1 MTRGAVVALVSAAL
15 AIGLVTPARADHDP
29 VAAAEPAACD
39 PALAA
44 RLDRVLGAEARTAAR
59 WRWTWAAIFGA
70 AAVGQLAIATA
81 DVFPDDDRHDARQMS
96 LYLGAAKAAI
106 GVGVRLFIP
115 PRIAR
120 PARTGEACAD
130 VRAARAAIAWTA
142 VRERRSMALNVFGG
156 LALNVSGS
164 LYLGLVED
172 SWTDAGIS
180 FGMGTV
186 VSIISAV
193 TQPRRVW
200 RQGGVHAD
208 GPLVVGWQLTPW
220 LARAGPGLAVTG
232 SF

>member
-1 MTRGAVVALVSAAL
+1 MTRSLVAAVVAAAL
-15 AIGLVTPARADHDP
+15 AIGPIASARAD
-29 VAAAEPAACD
+29 AACD

-44 RLDRVLGAEARTAAR
+44 RLDRVLHAEARTAAR
-59 WRWTWAAIFGA
+59 WRWSWAAIFGA
-70 AAVGQLAIATA
+70 AAVGQLALATA

-96 LYLGAAKAAI
+96 LYLGAAKATI
-106 GVGVRLFIP
+106 GVGVRLFVP

-120 PARTGEACAD
+120 PTLTGDACAD

-156 LALNVSGS
+156 LALNLGGS

-172 SWTDAGIS
+172 SWADAGIS

-186 VSIISAV
+186 VSVISAV

-208 GPLVVGWQLTPW
+208 GPLVLGWQLTPW
-220 LARAGPGLAVTG
+220 LDRGGPGLAVTG
-232 SF
+232 TF